1 MNPQIKH
8 EIRMIEGRFIPAADG
23 AVLRLRLHAPEDG
36 AILVRSGW
44 IDQIMKADE
53 EP

>member
-23 AVLRLRLHAPEDG
+23 AVLRLHAPEDG
-36 AILVRSGW
+36 AILVRLGW